1 MRVLH
6 VPVAS
11 PVYDS
16 EQIGRLISQALTNYP
31 SLNQIVL
38 HFQGAVPEDRTE
50 PAQRFTSP
58 YLRLEITDS
67 DSW

>member
-6 VPVAS
+6 VPVKS
-11 PVYDS
+11 TTYNSDEIVL
-16 EQIGRLISQALTNYP
+16 LISRALANFP

-38 HFQGAVPEDRTE
+38 HFQGNGPDLRSDL
-50 PAQRFTSP
+50 PHGFSSP
-58 YLRLEITDS
+58 SLRLEITDS